1 MAAKDVIEQG
11 RVVMEPVVGD
21 VAGVAVED
29 VAVDLARGGV
39 AGAAEAVAV
48 QVTEVLVK
56 DEVGGGA
63 GEEDVVV
70 ETIAVNSVVLED
82 VDVANTLVAIS
93 AVMDETVRRV
103 DIDDVVVRDAVVQE
117 AVVDVGAM

>member
-1 MAAKDVIEQG
+1 MKILLYLV
-11 RVVMEPVVGD
+11 RS
-21 VAGVAVED
+21 
-29 VAVDLARGGV
+29 GV

-48 QVTEVLVK
+48 QVIEVLVK

-70 ETIAVNSVVLED
+70 EAIAVNSVVLED

-103 DIDDVVVRDAVVQE
+103 DIDDVVVRDAVVKE
-117 AVVDVGAM
+117 AVEDVGAM